1 MYDEIENSLEK
12 GMVTQKDVVSYV
24 KNMNE
29 TSSQKQK
36 VNILLSSYIIQ
47 LVAKSNIP

>member
-12 GMVTQKDVVSYV
+12 GMVTQKNVVSYV

-29 TSSQKQK
+29 TSCRKPK
-36 VNILLSSYIIQ
+36 VNRLLI
-47 LVAKSNIP
+47 